1 MAYWLFQGKPKYYR
15 ILDALRDFDEMYW
28 PVTLFS
34 KEIVA
39 GDGVL
44 VWMSGKEAGIY
55 AVAEVIEPAHIS
67 DQLLDLNYW
76 IDASRAA
83 DKVHAKIRFTRK
95 LIKNP
100 LMRSDIKKDPPKL
113 SPSYQTANTGQMPAA
128 LQGNS
133 KPSYNLLTNF

>member
-1 MAYWLFQGKPKYYR
+1 MAYWLFQGNPKYYR

-44 VWMSGKEAGIY
+44 VWMSGKKAGIY
-55 AVAEVIEPAHIS
+55 AVAEVVESAHIL

-83 DKVHAKIRFTRK
+83 DKVQAKIRFTRK
-95 LIKNP
+95 LLKNP
-100 LMRSDIKKDPPKL
+100 LMRSDIKKDPSFQRFGVIRYPNATNYRVR
-113 SPSYQTANTGQMPAA
+113 PEEWQRVHE
-128 LQGNS
+128 
-133 KPSYNLLTNF
+133 LLKG